1 MNLLKCISSVV
12 LAMALVSCGGG
23 GGSAG
28 TVAGGTGASTLPAK
42 TLPTVVLSIVDA
54 ADVSPASNSISSG
67 ASYFAKAVV
76 KDASN
81 VAVPNKLVT
90 FSTTPAVATLT
101 QPSALT
107 DANGVAKVQITPVSL
122 TTVTAGNVTAS
133 ATLDTIVVTASL
145 DFQTT
150 AANVT
155 LNDLRAT
162 PNSIS
167 ALQSSGVTVEA
178 RVNGALAGSSTV
190 VANFSASCGSFSP
203 ASVPTNSAGIASSTY
218 QSLVTCS
225 GPVTI
230 TAQAAGA
237 AIVTTSIAVTA
248 AQPANIVFDSA
259 TVPLMV
265 STAATGG
272 LKQSSLKFKV
282 VDSSGAGMSGQ
293 AVNIVLS
300 NATIS
305 AGVAFSI
312 GGVPTIASQTVTT
325 DGSGIAAVTVTSGSL
340 PTPVIVTATLAGNST
355 VQASS
360 SGVSV
365 TSGRATQNAAS
376 LSATK
381 LSIEAFR
388 TDGVQTELSMRVA
401 DRQGNPVPAGAV
413 VNFVASHGLVQG
425 SCTINAA
432 SQCSVTYTS
441 QGAIRGFGGRGRVA
455 ILAYMDGEESFV
467 DLNGDN
473 IWQSGE
479 PFFDVG
485 TLYRDDNESLSYDA
499 ATEQTYPGGSTGSS
513 VCPSNVAA
521 IPPATKAT
529 RPLSYP
535 SVENTCDGTWSGNIR
550 VRQQTIIALAT
561 SRATVTLVAART
573 SSGFSVK
580 VEDGN
585 GNSMPT
591 GTTVT
596 ATVTTS
602 EAVCKVTG
610 AVSAN
615 VVDNSPDPS
624 FHFIS
629 LDQAVDCLTVKVNVT
644 VTTPA
649 GVGTITP
656 F

>member
-1 MNLLKCISSVV
+1 MSMNLMKYAMSAI
-12 LAMALVSCGGG
+12 LAGLLAACGGG
-23 GGSAG
+23 GGNAG
-28 TVAGGTGASTLPAK
+28 TATGGTGASTLPTK

-76 KDASN
+76 KDADN
-81 VAVPNKLVT
+81 IAVPNKLVT

-107 DANGVAKVQITPVSL
+107 DANGVAKVQITPASL
-122 TTVTAGNVTAS
+122 TSVTAGNVTAS
-133 ATLDTIVVTASL
+133 ATIDTTVVTASL

-155 LNDLRAT
+155 LNDLKAT

-190 VANFSASCGSFSP
+190 VTNFSASCGSFSP
-203 ASVPTNSAGIASSTY
+203 ASAPTNSAGIASSTY

-237 AIVTTSIAVTA
+237 SIVTTSVSVTA

-282 VDSSGAGMSGQ
+282 VDSSGAGMPSQ

-305 AGVAFSI
+305 AGVTFSI
-312 GGVPTIASQTVTT
+312 GGVPTIASQSVTT
-325 DGSGIAAVTVTSGSL
+325 DANGIAAVTVTSGNL
-340 PTPVIVTATLAGNST
+340 PTPVIVTASLVGNSA

-413 VNFVASHGLVQG
+413 VNFVTSHGLIQG

-455 ILAYMDGEESFV
+455 ILAFMDGEESFV

-473 IWQSGE
+473 IWQLGE

-485 TLYRDDNESLSYDA
+485 TLYRDDNESLTYDV
-499 ATEQTYPGGSTGSS
+499 ATEQTYPGGSTGTSA
-513 VCPSNVAA
+513 CLPSAA
-521 IPPATKAT
+521 GA

-535 SVENTCDGTWSGNIR
+535 SVENTCDGTWSSSIR

-561 SRATVTLVAART
+561 SRATVTLAAART
-573 SSGFSVK
+573 SAGFSVK

-591 GTTVT
+591 GTTVA

-602 EAVCKVTG
+602 SAVCKVVG

-624 FHFIS
+624 VHFIS
-629 LDQAVDCLTVKVNVT
+629 LDQAADCLTVRVNVT

>member
-1 MNLLKCISSVV
+1 MTLLKYALS
-12 LAMALVSCGGG
+12 LAVAVTVAACGGG

-28 TVAGGTGASTLPAK
+28 TVAGGATSVPTTGKNLA
-42 TLPTVVLSIVDA
+42 TVTLSIVDA
-54 ADVSPASNSISSG
+54 SDASPASNSISSG
-67 ASYFAKAVV
+67 SAFFAKAIV
-76 KDASN
+76 KDATN
-81 VAVPNKLVT
+81 AVVPNKLVT
-90 FSTTPAVATLT
+90 FSTTPTVATLT

-133 ATLDTIVVTASL
+133 ATVDAVAVTATL
-145 DFQTT
+145 DYQTT

-155 LNDLRAT
+155 LNGLKAT

-167 ALQSSGVTVEA
+167 ALQSAAVTVEA

-203 ASVPTNSAGIASSTY
+203 ASVPTNSAGVASSTY

-237 AIVTTSIAVTA
+237 PIVTTSVAVTA

-312 GGVPTIASQTVTT
+312 GGIPTVSPQTVTT
-325 DGSGIAAVTVTSGSL
+325 DGNGIAAVTVTSGSL
-340 PTPVIVTATLAGNST
+340 PTPVIVTATLAGNAN

-381 LSIEAFR
+381 LSIEAFN

-425 SCTINAA
+425 ACTIDAA

-441 QGAIRGFGGRGRVA
+441 QGAIRGFGGKGRVA
-455 ILAYMDGEESFV
+455 ILAYMDGEESFT

-473 IWQSGE
+473 IWQQGE

-485 TLYRDDNESLSYDA
+485 TLYRDDNESLLYDSA
-499 ATEQTYPGGSTGSS
+499 SEQTYPGGSTGTST
-513 VCPSNVAA
+513 CPGAGLT
-521 IPPATKAT
+521 PPARTLA
-529 RPLSYP
+529 YP
-535 SVENTCDGTWSGNIR
+535 SVESTCDGTWSSTIR
-550 VRQQTIIALAT
+550 VRQQIPIVLAT
-561 SRATVTLVAART
+561 SKAQVTLVGSRAAD
-573 SSGFSVK
+573 GFRVR
-580 VEDGN
+580 VEDLN

-591 GTTVT
+591 GTTVA

-602 EAVCKVTG
+602 GATCKVVG

-615 VVDNSPDPS
+615 VVDNSTRPS
-624 FHFIS
+624 LHRIS
-629 LDQAVDCLTVKVNVT
+629 LDSAGDCLTVNVNVT

-649 GVGTITP
+649 GVGTIAP

>member
-1 MNLLKCISSVV
+1 MTFLKYVFSAVIA
-12 LAMALVSCGGG
+12 LALVACGGG

-28 TVAGGTGASTLPAK
+28 TVAGGSS
-42 TLPTVVLSIVDA
+42 PTTTNLATITLSIVDSNDA
-54 ADVSPASNSISSG
+54 PPTSNSISSG
-67 ASYFAKAVV
+67 SSFFAKAIV

-81 VAVPNKLVT
+81 AVVPNKLVT
-90 FSTTPAVATLT
+90 FSTTPTVATLT

-107 DANGVAKVQITPVSL
+107 DTNGVAKVQITPVSL

-133 ATLDTIVVTASL
+133 TTVGTVAVTSSL
-145 DFQTT
+145 DYQTT

-155 LNDLRAT
+155 LNDLKAT
-162 PNSIS
+162 PNAIS
-167 ALQSSGVTVEA
+167 ALQSAAVTVEA
-178 RVNGALAGSSTV
+178 RVNGVLAGSSTV

-237 AIVTTSIAVTA
+237 PIVTTSVAVTA

-293 AVNIVLS
+293 GVNIALS

-312 GGVPTIASQTVTT
+312 GGVPTVAPQTVTT
-325 DGSGIAAVTVTSGSL
+325 DGAGIAAVTVTSGSL
-340 PTPVIVTATLAGNST
+340 PTPVIVTATLAGNTS

-401 DRQGNPVPAGAV
+401 DRQGNPVPVGAV

-425 SCTINAA
+425 SCTIDTA

-441 QGAIRGFGGRGRVA
+441 QGAVRGFGGRGRVT

-473 IWQSGE
+473 IWQLGE
-479 PFFDVG
+479 SFFDVG

-499 ATEQTYPGGSTGSS
+499 ATEQTYPGGSTGTS
-513 VCPSNVAA
+513 VCPANIPAT
-521 IPPATKAT
+521 PPATKPIP
-529 RPLSYP
+529 PLSYP

-550 VRQQTIIALAT
+550 VRQQIVVALAT
-561 SRATVTLVAART
+561 SGAVITATSTR
-573 SSGFSVK
+573 SKSGFSVF
-580 VEDGN
+580 VADEN
-585 GNSMPT
+585 GNAMPT

-596 ATVTTS
+596 ASVATS
-602 EAVCKVTG
+602 EAVCKVVG
-610 AVSAN
+610 AVSPN
-615 VVDNSPDPS
+615 VVRNSS
-624 FHFIS
+624 NGGGHSIF
-629 LDQAVDCLTVKVNVT
+629 LDEAADCLTVKVNVT

-649 GVGTITP
+649 GVGTIAP